1 MTAGGKRK
9 GAGRRKLPA
18 EEKANA
24 LTIKAHPLA
33 VAKFKRAC
41 REMKLSH
48 RELFEVMVGNCNP
61 NLIKINQ
68 KLGY

>member
-1 MTAGGKRK
+1 MSKGGKRK

-18 EEKANA
+18 EEKAKA

-33 VAKFKRAC
+33 VAKFKLAC

-48 RELFEVMVGNCNP
+48 RELFERL
-61 NLIKINQ
+61 LINIP
-68 KLGY
+68 

>member
-1 MTAGGKRK
+1 MNRGGKRK

-18 EEKANA
+18 EEKAKA

-33 VAKFKRAC
+33 VAKFKLAC

-48 RELFEVMVGNCNP
+48 RELFEAMVGNGNP
-61 NLIKINQ
+61 NLIQINP
-68 KLGY
+68 KLG